1 LDEIFE
7 VADRVQVLRD
17 GRSIKVSKLAD
28 TSRDDIVRNM
38 IGREL
43 KDMYPLGKRDIGK
56 TSFEVR
62 ELSDNYLRNISFSAR
77 EGEIVGLYGLMGSG
91 CSESL
96 KSIFGTRRKEK
107 GEIYIN
113 GQKKEIK
120 NPRDAVKVGIAYIPE
135 ERKAEGILAGLSVM
149 SNISVVT
156 LGKYRMGPI
165 LSPAKEKKIASH
177 WMKDLNIKTPSLSTQ
192 IETLS
197 GGNQQKVIIAK
208 WLDNNPKVFLMNE
221 PTRGLDVG
229 AKVEIYK
236 QMEILC
242 HKGCTVVLVATD
254 LPELLALSDRVYV
267 FHNGM
272 ITDELGKDQM
282 TQENIIKS
290 AIGEQR

>member
-1 LDEIFE
+1 
-7 VADRVQVLRD
+7 V
-17 GRSIKVSKLAD
+17 
-28 TSRDDIVRNM
+28 
-38 IGREL
+38 
-43 KDMYPLGKRDIGK
+43 
-56 TSFEVR
+56 
-62 ELSDNYLRNISFSAR
+62 SFSAR

-91 CSESL
+91 CSETL
-96 KSIFGTRRKEK
+96 KSIFGTRKKEK
-107 GEIYIN
+107 GETYIN
-113 GQKKEIK
+113 GQKSEIK
-120 NPRDAVKVGIAYIPE
+120 NPQDAIKVGIAYIPD
-135 ERKAEGILAGLSVM
+135 ERKTEGIMAGLSVM
-149 SNISVVT
+149 SNLSVVT

-165 LSPAKEKKIASH
+165 LNPTKEKKIASH
-177 WMKDLNIKTPSLSTQ
+177 WMKDLNIKTPTLSTQ

-236 QMEILC
+236 QIETLC
-242 HKGCTVVLVATD
+242 HKGCTVILVATD

-272 ITDELGKDQM
+272 ITNELGKDQM